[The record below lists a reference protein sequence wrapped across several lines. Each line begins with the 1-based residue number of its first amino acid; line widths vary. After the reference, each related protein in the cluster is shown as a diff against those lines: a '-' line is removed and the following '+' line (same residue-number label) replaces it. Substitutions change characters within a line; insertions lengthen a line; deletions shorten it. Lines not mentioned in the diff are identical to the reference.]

1 MKTPLSCISNSPEY
15 INLYL
20 LVKKERILS
29 SDVAIR
35 VAIGDSFLFMIF
47 YFYSFKIILVLGW
60 YF

>member
-15 INLYL
+15 ISLYL

-47 YFYSFKIILVLGW
+47 ISIHLK
-60 YF
+60 